1 MYMFPRQ
8 SRNRKECPARCYSVS
23 GTTLIRSC
31 DEPHVSVLPT
41 LPRKIVSVAQVTNT
55 FVFVFE
61 VDMAAPEPAARAE
74 AEQGELLSDRASL
87 RPRTLKRV
95 LPTSP
100 EEAELICEIL
110 ADD

>member
-1 MYMFPRQ
+1 M
-8 SRNRKECPARCYSVS
+8 
-23 GTTLIRSC
+23 
-31 DEPHVSVLPT
+31 PHFL
-41 LPRKIVSVAQVTNT
+41 QVTNT

-74 AEQGELLSDRASL
+74 AEQGEQHTSQAP
-87 RPRTLKRV
+87 PRQRMLKRV